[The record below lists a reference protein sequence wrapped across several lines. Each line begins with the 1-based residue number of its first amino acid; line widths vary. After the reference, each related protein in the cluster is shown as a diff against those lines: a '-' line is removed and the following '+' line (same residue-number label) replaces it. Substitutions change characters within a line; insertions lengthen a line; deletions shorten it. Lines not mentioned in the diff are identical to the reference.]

1 MQACHDLP
9 DLVCRGSTPLR
20 LPHGAMW
27 DLRLFFSHAC
37 RCSRVPKSQAGGNDK
52 AGEQQ
57 QGLSEHD
64 KQLGNALTLVQLG
77 HWPEA
82 ASSFAQLN
90 RFYAEMYQQASVSSQ
105 LQGTPPQH
113 NSGKAQLN
121 IEEWIS
127 CMKQLNRRA
136 PLIPSALKRL
146 CLLAPAHALLWVMHL
161 PTPKACGRR
170 GAVRLVLWCRRPNDL
185 VHVAAGGTSCTRCPP
200 AAAIR
205 S

>member
-1 MQACHDLP
+1 MRACITSSHRAL
-9 DLVCRGSTPLR
+9 TPSQCWSAS
-20 LPHGAMW
+20 PHGLLQCLVVAR
-27 DLRLFFSHAC
+27 DQLRVTTGAC
-37 RCSRVPKSQAGGNDK
+37 RCSRIPKAPDRAGDK
-52 AGEQQ
+52 GAEQ

-90 RFYAEMYQQASVSSQ
+90 RFYAEMYQQAAVSTQ

-127 CMKQLNRRA
+127 CMKQLNRCGPHLLCA
-136 PLIPSALKRL
+136 GGHSPAWPHSGSL
-146 CLLAPAHALLWVMHL
+146 CLATGRTPATPHHRPASGAAVSASPLLAAFLS
-161 PTPKACGRR
+161 
-170 GAVRLVLWCRRPNDL
+170 
-185 VHVAAGGTSCTRCPP
+185 TSCC
-200 AAAIR
+200 
-205 S
+205 